1 MIRQIFVGLVTEG
14 PTDNRFLES
23 VVKRTF
29 ENIAF
34 ECKHDVDTYIRLI
47 NVKKVSLNFVEYI
60 EAASKAGMSEIGVMT
75 LGVHTDADRDTYEE
89 RIKNK
94 IEPVRNHL
102 AKLADAE
109 YCKLITPIIPVRMIE
124 AWMLADKQLLREEI
138 GTDMSDNELGINK
151 DPEMIADPK
160 AVIER
165 AIKIATAHLPKRR
178 QRLSIAELYSSIG
191 TKIEIEAL
199 LQLTSYR
206 KFQEEVRETY
216 RALNYM

>member
-102 AKLADAE
+102 AKLADAV
-109 YCKLITPIIPVRMIE
+109 L
-124 AWMLADKQLLREEI
+124 
-138 GTDMSDNELGINK
+138 
-151 DPEMIADPK
+151 
-160 AVIER
+160 
-165 AIKIATAHLPKRR
+165 
-178 QRLSIAELYSSIG
+178 
-191 TKIEIEAL
+191 
-199 LQLTSYR
+199 
-206 KFQEEVRETY
+206 
-216 RALNYM
+216 